1 MVAKIAGIGLVVWGA
16 VLAFALVV
24 PMLGSLFAAAVLAV
38 TGLIAAGLLYVG
50 LRWVRG
56 EDTLRKVL
64 GMLCILAGLA
74 VGFEA
79 LSSAV
84 VGFFGALLLA
94 VKILVVWAM
103 CYIGWSWFQ
112 QGTLSLPLGRMRP

>member
-24 PMLGSLFAAAVLAV
+24 FLLGSLFAAAVLAS
-38 TGLIAAGLLYVG
+38 TGLIATDLLYVG

-56 EDTLRKVL
+56 EGTQGKVL
-64 GMLCILAGLA
+64 GMLSILASLA
-74 VGFEA
+74 FGFEA

-94 VKILVVWAM
+94 VKILVVSAM
-103 CYIGWSWFQ
+103 CHIGWSWFQ
-112 QGTLSLPLGRMRP
+112 QGSFSLLLGRMRP

>member
-1 MVAKIAGIGLVVWGA
+1 MVAKLVGIGLVVWGA
-16 VLAFALVV
+16 VLAVALFVSV
-24 PMLGSLFAAAVLAV
+24 LASLFAAAVLAL
-38 TGLIAAGLLYVG
+38 TGLIATDLLYVG

-56 EDTLRKVL
+56 EGMLGKVL

-84 VGFFGALLLA
+84 VRFFGALLLA
-94 VKILVVWAM
+94 AKILVVCAM
-103 CYIGWSWFQ
+103 CYIGWTWFQ
-112 QGTLSLPLGRMRP
+112 QGSFSLPLVRMRL